1 MKPEPN
7 LYTNLPLSSP
17 TMLFELERGSDSGHE
32 SDLLAISHCR
42 SELILADGLEANLAP
57 GEGDSVVEQTL

>member
-1 MKPEPN
+1 
-7 LYTNLPLSSP
+7 
-17 TMLFELERGSDSGHE
+17 MLFELERGSDSGHE